1 MMETRGR
8 IVAIADGMADV
19 RIAAISAC
27 GSCRSQESCGT
38 AAAANTQIVRV
49 DATPGM
55 HSGDEISLQMEAA
68 TVAGGALLGYLMP
81 ALSVIGGAIAGS
93 EWFGSDAA
101 AALGAGIGLTLG
113 LLALR
118 FSNRHVFRNGLHPAV
133 CGSSSASHSTTTNS
147 LTGD

>member
-1 MMETRGR
+1 MMATRGH
-8 IVAIADGMADV
+8 IVTIANGMAEV

-38 AAAANTQIVRV
+38 AAAAANTQIVRV

-55 HSGDEISLQMEAA
+55 HAGDEISLQMEAA

-81 ALSVIGGAIAGS
+81 ALSVVGGAIGGAV
-93 EWFGSDAA
+93 WFGSDAA
-101 AALGAGIGLTLG
+101 AALGAGIGLALG
-113 LLALR
+113 LLTLR
-118 FSNRHVFRNGLHPAV
+118 FTNRHIFRHGLHPAV
-133 CGSSSASHSTTTNS
+133 CATNLNS

>member
-8 IVAIADGMADV
+8 IAAIANGIAEV

-27 GSCRSQESCGT
+27 GSCRSQQSCGT
-38 AAAANTQIVRV
+38 AAAAANTQIVRV

-55 HSGDEISLQMEAA
+55 HTGDEISLQMEAA

-81 ALSVIGGAIAGS
+81 AVSVIGGAIAGS
-93 EWFGSDAA
+93 VWFGSDVAA
-101 AALGAGIGLTLG
+101 AVGAGLGLSLG

-118 FSNRHVFRNGLHPAV
+118 FSNRHIFRNGLHPAV
-133 CGSSSASHSTTTNS
+133 CASSSTGMTNS

>member
-8 IVAIADGMADV
+8 IVAIANGMADV

-27 GSCRSQESCGT
+27 GSCRSKESCGT
-38 AAAANTQIVRV
+38 AATASNAQIVRV

-55 HSGDEISLQMEAA
+55 HTGDEISLQMEAS

-101 AALGAGIGLTLG
+101 AAIGAGIGLSVG
-113 LLALR
+113 LLTLR
-118 FSNRHVFRNGLHPAV
+118 LSNRHIFRNGLSPAV
-133 CGSSSASHSTTTNS
+133 CGTNANS